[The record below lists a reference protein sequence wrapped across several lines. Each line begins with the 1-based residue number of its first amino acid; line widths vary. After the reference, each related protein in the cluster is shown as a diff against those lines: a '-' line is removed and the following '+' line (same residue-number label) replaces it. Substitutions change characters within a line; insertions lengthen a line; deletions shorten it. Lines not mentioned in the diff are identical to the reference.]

1 MKLGFSTWG
10 TPEVPIEDA
19 LAYLDGL
26 GYDGV
31 ELTVIPGY
39 TTELKFLDKTERR
52 RIKDLYHS
60 HNLDLP
66 AIAAHTTFL
75 ESEASSHKANME
87 HLEAAIDLAVDL
99 SSESAPPAIN
109 TTPGGRPD
117 EWETVCHMLV
127 DRIGSL
133 VRHAAARGVTLAL
146 EPHVGASVNNPRAHA
161 VAVGTD
167 RFTLS
172 QDQLRHQSFRCGR
185 HFYPRKRF
193 PQLAPHTVHTHVKD
207 QRGHHPDFE
216 FLIPGE
222 GTFDYVRYLRAM
234 QETGYTGYITVEVS
248 VMVQRRPDYDP
259 YAAAELSYRTLSN
272 AFEHVGVV
280 RG

>member
-146 EPHVGASVNNPRAHA
+146 EPHVGASVNNPERMLWLLEQIDSPYLKINFDISHFDVVGISIEEA
-161 VAVGTD
+161 V
-167 RFTLS
+167 
-172 QDQLRHQSFRCGR
+172 
-185 HFYPRKRF
+185 

-272 AFEHVGVV
+272 AFEHAGVV

>member
-39 TTELKFLDKTERR
+39 TTELKFLDRMERR
-52 RIKDLYHS
+52 RIKDLYHR

-87 HLEAAIDLAVDL
+87 RLEAAIDLAVDL

-117 EWETVCHMLV
+117 EWETVRHLLV

-133 VRHAAARGVTLAL
+133 VRHAASRGVTLAL
-146 EPHVGASVNNPRAHA
+146 EPHVGASVNNPGRILWLLEQIDSPYLKINFDISHFDVVGISIEEA
-161 VAVGTD
+161 V
-167 RFTLS
+167 
-172 QDQLRHQSFRCGR
+172 
-185 HFYPRKRF
+185 

-207 QRGHHPDFE
+207 QRGQHPDFE

-259 YAAAELSYRTLSN
+259 YAAAELSYRTLSS
-272 AFEHVGVV
+272 AFELASVN

>member
-39 TTELKFLDKTERR
+39 TTELKFLDKAERR
-52 RIKDLYHS
+52 RIKDLYHN

-99 SSESAPPAIN
+99 SSESSPPAIN

-117 EWETVCHMLV
+117 EWETVCHLLV

-133 VRHAAARGVTLAL
+133 VRHAASRGVTLAL
-146 EPHVGASVNNPRAHA
+146 EPHVGASVNNPGRMLWLLEQIDSPYLKINFDISHFDVVGISIEEA
-161 VAVGTD
+161 V
-167 RFTLS
+167 
-172 QDQLRHQSFRCGR
+172 
-185 HFYPRKRF
+185 
-193 PQLAPHTVHTHVKD
+193 PQMNPLKD
-207 QRGHHPDFE
+207 QN
-216 FLIPGE
+216 
-222 GTFDYVRYLRAM
+222 
-234 QETGYTGYITVEVS
+234 S
-248 VMVQRRPDYDP
+248 
-259 YAAAELSYRTLSN
+259 
-272 AFEHVGVV
+272 
-280 RG
+280 